1 MMGLIEMPSMILQL
15 GRVRCILHE
24 NGQQLAGAAAPN
36 ICVPGMSAE
45 DEQALACL
53 SNELVLK
60 SSEALSPEQLPLE
73 FLGRP
78 EGDWLED
85 ETSMIRALKIQDRSE
100 AIFTVHPDTVLEGV
114 DILMATMT
122 LPAAKV
128 RCTTLPN
135 CAGFYSE
142 DWPEDETEDEVQLEW
157 NGPGRPSRFPQHPGC
172 HDTWMNCKI
181 CKERTFWNPLEPI
194 LGGQCTCDPLPSSHA
209 TLPLFVAAR
218 WTSISRPFGNRG
230 RFPRHPSWAG
240 RQPIRKKGHPHF
252 SHDVRAMP

>member
-1 MMGLIEMPSMILQL
+1 MMGLVEMPSMILQL
-15 GRVRCILHE
+15 SRVRCILHE
-24 NGQQLAGAAAPN
+24 NGQQLGGAAAPN
-36 ICVPGMSAE
+36 ICVPGIAE

-142 DWPEDETEDEVQLEW
+142 DWPEDETQDEVQLERA
-157 NGPGRPSRFPQHPGC
+157 GSTKLPQHPGC
-172 HDTWMNCKI
+172 HD
-181 CKERTFWNPLEPI
+181 
-194 LGGQCTCDPLPSSHA
+194 G
-209 TLPLFVAAR
+209 
-218 WTSISRPFGNRG
+218 
-230 RFPRHPSWAG
+230 
-240 RQPIRKKGHPHF
+240 
-252 SHDVRAMP
+252 